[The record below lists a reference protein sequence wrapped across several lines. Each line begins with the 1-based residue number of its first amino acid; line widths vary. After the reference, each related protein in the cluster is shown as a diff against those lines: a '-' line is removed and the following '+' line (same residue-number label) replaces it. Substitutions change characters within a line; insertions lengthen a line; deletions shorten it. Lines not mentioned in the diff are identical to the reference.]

1 VVAKCIASGCWL
13 SDDDDCCWMTV
24 DVVTSISLPFSLT
37 VIIEEE
43 EEEEDSA

>member
-1 VVAKCIASGCWL
+1 
-13 SDDDDCCWMTV
+13 MTV